1 MVATDWNMIRLL
13 LFFLVAANTTLAV
26 PVALSEGDA
35 VVFLGDTFMERE
47 GTYGYIESTILANN
61 PGKTLRFRNL
71 AWSGNTPNEQA
82 RSYFGPP
89 AEGQQRLKANL
100 ELVKPTVVF
109 CCYGSAVAADGEA
122 ALGNFIA
129 DYGKL
134 IDLIRQG
141 GAKQVVLISPP
152 PAEGAKGELF
162 AIAKL
167 PPSNLHEQLMKV
179 RNEQLRAVGK
189 AVQKLSEERKLN
201 FIDLNA
207 ELAGFV
213 AGAVRPRLTNDG
225 LHYTEAGYN
234 AIAPIVARALV
245 ASPKS
250 DQKPSEKLRALVI
263 AKNELWFNRHRPQN
277 EIYLFGSRKHEQ
289 GNNGV
294 EIPQF
299 DPLIEAKD
307 KEIAALNQVVR
318 P

>member
-1 MVATDWNMIRLL
+1 MIRLL
-13 LFFLVAANTTLAV
+13 LLFVVAVNTALAA
-26 PVALSEGDA
+26 PVALSEGEM

-47 GTYGYIESTILANN
+47 GTYGYIESNILANN
-61 PGKTLRFRNL
+61 PGKALHFRNL

-100 ELVKPTVVF
+100 ELLKPGVVF
-109 CCYGSAVAADGEA
+109 CCYGRAVAADGEA

-134 IDLIRQG
+134 IDLIQKC
-141 GAKQVVLISPP
+141 GAKQVVLISPL
-152 PAEGAKGELF
+152 PAEAKGKWKPF
-162 AIAKL
+162 
-167 PPSNLHEQLMKV
+167 MDV
-179 RNEQLRAVGK
+179 RNTQIQKVGA
-189 AVQKLSEERKLN
+189 AVQQ
-201 FIDLNA
+201 
-207 ELAGFV
+207 LAGQRQLNYIDINAPV
-213 AGAVRPRLTNDG
+213 AKVVGEGQEMLTFNG
-225 LHYTEAGYN
+225 LHFTEAGY
-234 AIAPIVARALV
+234 AKIAPVVAQALV
-245 ASPKS
+245 ATT
-250 DQKPSEKLRALVI
+250 KPATTVSQKLRAVVI
-263 AKNELWFNRHRPQN
+263 AKNELWFNRYRPQN

-307 KEIAALNQVVR
+307 KEIAALNQAVQ

>member
-1 MVATDWNMIRLL
+1 MIRLL
-13 LFFLVAANTTLAV
+13 LLFVVAINSTLAA
-26 PVALSEGDA
+26 PVALSEGEM

-47 GTYGYIESTILANN
+47 GTYGHIEANILANN
-61 PGKTLRFRNL
+61 PGKSLRFRNL

-100 ELVKPTVVF
+100 DLLKPTVVF

-134 IDLIRQG
+134 IDLVQQC

-152 PAEGAKGELF
+152 PAEGPKGSPLGQ
-162 AIAKL
+162 KL
-167 PPSNLHEQLMKV
+167 HPQNLREQLMMV
-179 RNEQLRAVGK
+179 RNDQLRVVGK
-189 AVQKLSEERKLN
+189 AVGKLAGDRKLN

-207 ELAGFV
+207 ELAGAV
-213 AGAVRPRLTNDG
+213 AGNVHGVLTYDG
-225 LHYTEAGYN
+225 LHYTEAGYR
-234 AIAPIVARALV
+234 ALAPIVARALV
-245 ASPKS
+245 ASANS
-250 DQKPSEKLRALVI
+250 NQKPSEKLRTVVI

-299 DPLIEAKD
+299 DPLIDAKD
-307 KEIAALNQVVR
+307 KEIAALNQAVR

>member
-1 MVATDWNMIRLL
+1 MIRLL
-13 LFFLVAANTTLAV
+13 LFFVVAVNAALAA
-26 PVALSEGDA
+26 PVALSEGDT

-47 GTYGYIESTILANN
+47 GTYGHIESTILANN

-134 IDLIRQG
+134 LDLIHAC
-141 GAKQVVLISPP
+141 GAKQIVLVSPP
-152 PAEGAKGELF
+152 SAESKGKWKAF
-162 AIAKL
+162 
-167 PPSNLHEQLMKV
+167 MDV
-179 RNEQLRAVGK
+179 RNVQLQKVGA
-189 AVQKLSEERKLN
+189 AVQQLASQRQVG
-201 FIDLNA
+201 FIDLFTPLAKVVA
-207 ELAGFV
+207 ESQEM
-213 AGAVRPRLTNDG
+213 LTFNG
-225 LHYTEAGYN
+225 LHFTEAGY
-234 AIAPIVARALV
+234 AKIAPVVAQTLV
-245 ASPKS
+245 ESSKAGSTVLP
-250 DQKPSEKLRALVI
+250 KLRATVV

-307 KEIAALNQVVR
+307 KEIAALNQAVR